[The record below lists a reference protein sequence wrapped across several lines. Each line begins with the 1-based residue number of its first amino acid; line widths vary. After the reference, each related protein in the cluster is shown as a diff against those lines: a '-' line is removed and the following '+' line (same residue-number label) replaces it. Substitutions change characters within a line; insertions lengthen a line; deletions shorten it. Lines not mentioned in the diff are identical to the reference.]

1 MTFNTSQIKVDRCC
15 QNIFF
20 TLYIFHL
27 VQLFILSGNATLSN
41 CVCGLSCL
49 SIKTTENKLHLK
61 WVIRAA
67 DFYCKFSCK
76 TLHTVT
82 SNLYVTTYLNTR
94 EEHQNVFMIPSMWTN
109 NFARLKDQK
118 SSYLHVKTHSW
129 TFSNLQFLFS
139 RFSSWKN

>member
-1 MTFNTSQIKVDRCC
+1 M
-15 QNIFF
+15 
-20 TLYIFHL
+20 
-27 VQLFILSGNATLSN
+27 
-41 CVCGLSCL
+41 
-49 SIKTTENKLHLK
+49 
-61 WVIRAA
+61 IRAA

-94 EEHQNVFMIPSMWTN
+94 EEHQNVFMISSMWTN

-129 TFSNLQFLFS
+129 FLAICNSYFLIPAAGINKKELPKNLWAMKS
-139 RFSSWKN
+139 YTKWKVQKQRSYYIKHGIRLCCPIAIKLYITIYCTT